1 MPQQTTNNKLLVELL
16 IEVKKLQK
24 QISSLKVEVAYI
36 KTKQSESNISVVDI
50 EEDPVIQ
57 SWFWSS

>member
-24 QISSLKVEVAYI
+24 QISSLKVEVNYI
-36 KTKQSESNISVVDI
+36 VEKQKAD
-50 EEDPVIQ
+50 EDARKG
-57 SWFWSS
+57 WFF